1 MTAGAQSRHCIG
13 TIVSGL
19 IRDTSEHRS
28 TSYPIFARGTS
39 TVGQTPFTR
48 PSAVNIPVTIPH
60 AGNPAEKGGL
70 EPVTVR
76 PGDLLVADIDGVV
89 CVPKEL
95 EEQVAELAR
104 KGREVDARCLEDIK
118 KGVGVKES
126 FNRHRGT
133 GGGKL

>member
-1 MTAGAQSRHCIG
+1 MTAGAQSRNCLG

-28 TSYPIFARGTS
+28 SSYPVFARGTS

-48 PSAVNIPVTIPH
+48 PSAVNIPVTIPRNV
-60 AGNPAEKGGL
+60 NPAETGGL

-76 PGDLLVADIDGVV
+76 PGDWLVADVDGVV

-95 EEQVAELAR
+95 VERVAELAR
-104 KGREVDARCLEDIK
+104 KGKEVDARCLEDIQ

-126 FNRHRGT
+126 FRRHRGT
-133 GGGKL
+133 GTGKL